1 MVKGRK
7 ILAALI
13 GLAVV
18 MTMTDTGWAVGNV
31 KQEMWLQ
38 MSTTTLDDAILIAQ
52 GGTESTVTTL
62 PSLEYAG
69 SMIAGRPSLDT
80 YVERLTAWV
89 VAPVTGNYTFYIAG
103 DDDCGLWIGETPIV
117 DVATTPP
124 LCRVTGWTGYRDFTG
139 NPERQSAPVALVA
152 GTAYKLVVIHREGTS
167 GDYVSV
173 AWTLPGGTTI
183 DVIGGAF
190 ITDQTKAGGAVPAD
204 TQTDVKSGVLTWLPP
219 AKSSG
224 SANLTYD
231 VYFGTDANLPAP
243 YLKASGLAARTY
255 NAGAVN
261 GSDLLFSKTYYWRIN
276 VSDPNIGGTPVYR
289 VGDVW
294 SLTTND
300 GKPFIVTAP
309 TNVFGALNGN
319 ASFTVAAATLAP
331 TPLFYQWQFKTFF
344 GTTWTNLNG
353 ATGPTYSKTGLQ
365 PSDRGLYRVT
375 VTDLYNNS
383 LTSEAR
389 LYMRIGLV
397 NRYSF
402 TDNAN
407 DSISGAHGTIYQTT
421 GYPATFIDAPGTT
434 GDPTKRQL
442 YLTNGPTRT
451 SNGTLMAYVDLPN
464 GVVSTLG
471 TQATFMVWFTWR
483 DTDMGQSWQRV
494 FDLGNSVQGE
504 NLAGTGNNY
513 MMLTPRSDGRTPR
526 FGYKIRDGGEERFL
540 NASASLTTTS
550 GQVCYAITWNE
561 DTGRAEMYRNG
572 KLVAAGDTHFTLRSI
587 NDFNNWLGR
596 AQWNDNGFWGNLDE
610 FRIYDVALPGNS
622 IALSYALGADVL
634 PGNPCVNQPTADIN
648 QDCVI
653 DLADFALLAE
663 QWLDCGLTTCP

>member
-7 ILAALI
+7 ILTALI

-18 MTMTDTGWAVGNV
+18 MTMTGTGWAVGNV
-31 KQEMWLQ
+31 KQEMWPATA
-38 MSTTTLDDAILIAQ
+38 TTTLDDAILVVRGAAA
-52 GGTESTVTTL
+52 TTVTTR
-62 PSLEYAG
+62 PSLEYPG
-69 SMIAGRPSLDT
+69 NMMVPDPLLDT

-124 LCRVTGWTGYRDFTG
+124 LCRVTGWAGYRDFTG
-139 NPERQSAPVALVA
+139 NAERQSAPVALVA
-152 GTAYKLVVIHREGTS
+152 GTAYKLVAIHREGTG
-167 GDYVSV
+167 GDFVSV
-173 AWTLPGGTTI
+173 GWTLPGGTTI
-183 DVIGGAF
+183 AVIGSAF
-190 ITDQTKAGGAVPAD
+190 ITDESKAGGAVPAD
-204 TQTDVKSGVLTWLPP
+204 TQTDVKSGVLSWLPP

-224 SANLTYD
+224 SGLTYD

-243 YLKASGLAARTY
+243 YLKTSNLAATTY
-255 NAGAVN
+255 DAGAVN
-261 GSDLLFSKTYYWRIN
+261 GSDLLFSKAYYWRIDTR
-276 VSDPNIGGTPVYR
+276 DPNIGGTPVLR
-289 VGDVW
+289 VGNVW
-294 SLTTND
+294 SLTTNN
-300 GKPFIVTAP
+300 GKPYIVTPPA
-309 TNVFGALNGN
+309 NVFGALNGS

-331 TPLFYQWQFKTFF
+331 TPLFYQWQFKSFF

-375 VTDLYNNS
+375 ITDLYSNS
-383 LTSEAR
+383 VTSEAR

-407 DSISGAHGTIYQTT
+407 DSVSGAHGTIYQTT

-451 SNGTLMAYVDLPN
+451 GSVANLLAYVDLPN

-483 DTDMGQSWQRV
+483 DTDTGQSWQRV
-494 FDLGNSVQGE
+494 FDFGNSVGGE
-504 NLAGTGNNY
+504 NVPGTGNNY
-513 MMLTPRSDGRTPR
+513 LMLTPRSDGRTPR
-526 FGYKIRDGGEERFL
+526 FGYKIRDGGEERYL
-540 NASASLTTTS
+540 NASASLATS
-550 GQVCYAITWNE
+550 TGEVCYAITWNE
-561 DTGRAEMYRNG
+561 STSRAEMYRNG
-572 KLVAAGDTHFTLRSI
+572 KLVAAGDTHFTLSSV
-587 NDFNNWLGR
+587 NDEIGR
-596 AQWNDNGFWGNLDE
+596 AH
-610 FRIYDVALPGNS
+610 V
-622 IALSYALGADVL
+622 
-634 PGNPCVNQPTADIN
+634 
-648 QDCVI
+648 
-653 DLADFALLAE
+653 
-663 QWLDCGLTTCP
+663 